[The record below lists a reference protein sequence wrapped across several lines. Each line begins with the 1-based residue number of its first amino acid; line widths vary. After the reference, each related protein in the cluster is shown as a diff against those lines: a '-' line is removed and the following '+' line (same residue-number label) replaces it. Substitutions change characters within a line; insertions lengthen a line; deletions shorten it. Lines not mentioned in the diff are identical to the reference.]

1 MTSIIK
7 VDQIQNAAGTTG
19 LTIDS
24 DGVVSKSVVPAW
36 RVSLTSDDLRTVTTD
51 ATVPFDLVDSVSDR
65 CFLNGGVTIS
75 SGVITVP
82 KDGIYQVNANIRVD
96 AVGTGY
102 VILSIRINNAGTSDK
117 SEVYMI
123 EGSPPSNYVTLN
135 GHEVY
140 KLEAGDN
147 IRVTATSSSDTSW
160 DVQSNSTFSGAMIG

>member
-36 RVSLTSDDLRTVTTD
+36 RVSLTSDDLRTVTT
-51 ATVPFDLVDSVSDR
+51 AAAVPFDLVDSVSDL

-102 VILSIRINNAGTSDK
+102 VILAIRINNESAAK

-123 EGSPPSNYVTLN
+123 EGSPPSNYVTVN

-147 IRVTATSSSDTSW
+147 IRVTAGSSADTSW
-160 DVQSNSTFSGAMIG
+160 DVQSNSSFSGAMIG